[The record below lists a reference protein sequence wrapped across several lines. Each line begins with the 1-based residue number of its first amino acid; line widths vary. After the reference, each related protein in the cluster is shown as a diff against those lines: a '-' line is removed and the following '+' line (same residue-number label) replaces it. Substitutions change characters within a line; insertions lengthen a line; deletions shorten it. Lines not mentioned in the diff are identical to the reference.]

1 MALLAMCAA
10 MGQAHSARRKPASPS
25 RLPAHDSRVI
35 DAIQRTI
42 LPSESRK
49 QTVALTVLKPIMP
62 SDDSEQLSA
71 EARSFAV
78 NASGSDSA
86 LNKVVRSWLGQ
97 PTSTG
102 SPQDPPKGWLIVAP
116 ISEKPMTFAKQDFG
130 HWDAATPGSFMP
142 DSELF
147 NTMAENASDAQSAA
161 DSSRLSLLFAPAMW
175 QNGPSPT
182 LAPFIVEDP
191 FADVDCTSELSD
203 LQSRTRAS
211 TVFDDHA
218 SSLLGSRRTS
228 IHSTWPH
235 DPLGM
240 TRSSSALPTTAAFSD
255 FEKTSST
262 AFAKYE
268 VEVEVSA
275 KIVISSARSSSTGPE
290 VLDRSQAAKLLGTGH
305 AFPQQ

>member
-1 MALLAMCAA
+1 
-10 MGQAHSARRKPASPS
+10 
-25 RLPAHDSRVI
+25 
-35 DAIQRTI
+35 
-42 LPSESRK
+42 
-49 QTVALTVLKPIMP
+49 MP

-71 EARSFAV
+71 EARSCAMD
-78 NASGSDSA
+78 ASTESA
-86 LNKVVRSWLGQ
+86 LTKVVRSWLGQ
-97 PTSTG
+97 PTTNG
-102 SPQDPPKGWLIVAP
+102 APENPLKGWLIVAP
-116 ISEKPMTFAKQDFG
+116 NREKPTTFAKHDFG
-130 HWDAATPGSFMP
+130 HWDEATTGSFMP
-142 DSELF
+142 DSDLF
-147 NTMAENASDAQSAA
+147 KTTAENASDAQLGANA
-161 DSSRLSLLFAPAMW
+161 SRLSSLFAPALW

-182 LAPFIVEDP
+182 LAPFIIEDP
-191 FADVDCTSELSD
+191 FADVDCASDLSD

-218 SSLLGSRRTS
+218 SSLQGSRRTS

-240 TRSSSALPTTAAFSD
+240 TRPASALPTTAAFSD

-262 AFAKYE
+262 AFAKFE

-290 VLDRSQAAKLLGTGH
+290 VLDRSQAAKLLGSGH